1 MMKKTGLIMALV
13 VVFTV
18 SAQEKKSFLTQQHI
32 NWGFNF
38 SNYSNFKL
46 NNYFSEYQ
54 ITPVKNLTFGSLIT
68 VNFLFKNNIGIY
80 TSIGAGSSLNNKN
93 NQSNKLNVFRLQLG
107 PSYQFINKTK
117 LKMTISPLYSY
128 ESMHSRLYFN
138 SNVNL
143 STFFQNKTG
152 NAIELN
158 RISSYLGLNL
168 STYMFDFLTLNL
180 EYSYNINQSAF
191 KMIGNSNS
199 STSLPLEQNG
209 VFTVSFLTKIK

>member
-1 MMKKTGLIMALV
+1 
-13 VVFTV
+13 
-18 SAQEKKSFLTQQHI
+18 
-32 NWGFNF
+32 
-38 SNYSNFKL
+38 
-46 NNYFSEYQ
+46 
-54 ITPVKNLTFGSLIT
+54 
-68 VNFLFKNNIGIY
+68 
-80 TSIGAGSSLNNKN
+80 
-93 NQSNKLNVFRLQLG
+93 
-107 PSYQFINKTK
+107 
-117 LKMTISPLYSY
+117 MTICPLYSY

-138 SNVNL
+138 SNANL

-152 NAIELN
+152 NALEFN

-191 KMIGNSNS
+191 KMTGNSNS